1 MNGDENLFI
10 QIDMHSSVP
19 IYKQLKT
26 AIISSILSGELKEG
40 DRLPSVRQLGC
51 DLGINLHTVSK
62 VYNLLKDEGHIIIHR
77 NQGAIINA
85 PPQADKEDLKDF
97 VNALF
102 PIVIEMR
109 ARNITKAQF
118 DDLIDTVW
126 EQSMTGGNNK

>member
-26 AIISSILSGELKEG
+26 AIISNILSGELKEG

-62 VYNLLKDEGHIIIHR
+62 VYNLLKDEHYVLIHR

-85 PPQADKEDLKDF
+85 PPEADKRDLTDF
-97 VNALF
+97 ADALF
-102 PIVIEMR
+102 PIIIEMR
-109 ARNITKAQF
+109 ARNITKVQF
-118 DDLIDTVW
+118 YNLMDTVW
-126 EQSMTGGNNK
+126 EQSVMGGNNK